1 MKDQGGPELRLFGKP
16 REQREQVPQ
25 PTLLGGDTILATLKP
40 SLNFIDGFLCAYQ
53 TNLQLGRGGRFSD
66 VQGTIPQQAVSNVD
80 MGATVAKLKFGL
92 MKK

>member
-1 MKDQGGPELRLFGKP
+1 VKDQGGLELGLFGKP

-25 PTLLGGDTILATLKP
+25 PTLLRGDTILAMLKP
-40 SLNFIDGFLCAYQ
+40 SLNFIGGFLCAHQ
-53 TNLQLGRGGRFSD
+53 TNPQLGRGGRLSD

-92 MKK
+92 VKK